1 MNRMRGW
8 SQHTNDEFVDNIIMN
23 DNTINILIFIF
34 QYSIISN
41 LSLSRYFFSF
51 RTRLS
56 INRRVTLYRNRKLF
70 RCPMTVR

>member
-8 SQHTNDEFVDNIIMN
+8 SQHTNDGFVDNIIMN

-41 LSLSRYFFSF
+41 LSLSRYFFFHSVPVSQ
-51 RTRLS
+51 S
-56 INRRVTLYRNRKLF
+56 IAE
-70 RCPMTVR
+70 